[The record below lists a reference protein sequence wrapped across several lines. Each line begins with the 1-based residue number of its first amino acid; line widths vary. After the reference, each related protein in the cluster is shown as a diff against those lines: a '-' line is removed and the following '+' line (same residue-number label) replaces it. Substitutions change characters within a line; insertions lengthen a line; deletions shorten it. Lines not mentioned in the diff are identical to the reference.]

1 MEKEEGGRHGEA
13 GGGGRVEVA
22 VMDSIDL
29 EKLATHLHTLMHREG
44 PEYVADGS
52 QGDRLGVLTLGTVS
66 GILEQWCGHFR
77 DSQSIHEIA
86 KRVKTGRCQKQP
98 G

>member
-13 GGGGRVEVA
+13 GGGGRVGVA

-66 GILEQWCGHFR
+66 GILEQWCGQSKYSR
-77 DSQSIHEIA
+77 DS
-86 KRVKTGRCQKQP
+86 
-98 G
+98 